1 MKFKTDEEIK
11 RLRSMKLYLENYIS
25 PYWKKIIVKKFK
37 VINSMSSG
45 MDSQPVDAYRL
56 IGQQV
61 IRIELV
67 EELNQIIMDQSG
79 RGYQFI
85 RVWVKELYELWKL
98 SHEMLGNARQ
108 MARAL
113 SARGNTTGF
122 YDPDDPEPKTT
133 TAGSTH

>member
-11 RLRSMKLYLENYIS
+11 RLRSVELYLKNYTS
-25 PYWKKIIVKKFK
+25 PYWKDIIVKKFK
-37 VINSMSSG
+37 VIISMSSG

-61 IRIELV
+61 MRIELV
-67 EELNQIIMDQSG
+67 EELNQIIMDQCG

-98 SHEMLGNARQ
+98 SHEMLGNARE
-108 MARAL
+108 MVRAL
-113 SARGNTTGF
+113 NARGNTTGF
-122 YDPDDPEPKTT
+122 YDPEAPESKTT
-133 TAGSTH
+133 TTASN